1 MLGHEYL
8 DWDTFFLTSF
18 SAPRHLSIQRIY
30 AQMSNWILVALPMFV
45 FMGLM
50 LERSGVT
57 EKLMV
62 NFVQLFGRY
71 RGGLA
76 LAVVLIGI
84 LLAASTG
91 IVGASVVLLAVLSMP
106 IMLEQGYNKGLA
118 SGVVASSGTLGILIP
133 PSIMLII
140 MADQLS
146 LSVGNL
152 YLRRADPGP
161 AARR

>member
-1 MLGHEYL
+1 MLGYEYL
-8 DWDTFFLTSF
+8 GWDTFFLTS
-18 SAPRHLSIQRIY
+18 LSRLHSIWIQRIY
-30 AQMSNWILVALPMFV
+30 AQMSNWILVALPMFI

-62 NFVQLFGRY
+62 NFVQLFGRF

-106 IMLEQGYNKGLA
+106 IMLAQGYNKGLA
-118 SGVVASSGTLGILIP
+118 
-133 PSIMLII
+133 
-140 MADQLS
+140 
-146 LSVGNL
+146 
-152 YLRRADPGP
+152 
-161 AARR
+161 

>member
-1 MLGHEYL
+1 
-8 DWDTFFLTSF
+8 
-18 SAPRHLSIQRIY
+18 
-30 AQMSNWILVALPMFV
+30 MFV

-62 NFVQLFGRY
+62 NFVKLFGRY

-118 SGVVASSGTLGILIP
+118 AGVVASSGTLGILIP

-152 YLRRADPGP
+152 YFGRADPGADARADLRRLHPDLRPAVPQGRAGAAEP
-161 AARR
+161 AADHRAS